1 MNKICFITYDE
12 IKLIIFFAFR
22 LICFTF
28 AS

>member
-1 MNKICFITYDE
+1 MNKICFITCDE